1 LNPPAGGFHLRTMN
15 SRQLIVT
22 LYVVLLTVL
31 GLGAGSFFYEARQEY
46 ALHKATEAMLR
57 QKLTEKQAQLEE
69 QKRIL
74 VRLQTDPSYVEKV
87 IRKRM
92 NYGKPGETMF
102 RFPED

>member
-1 LNPPAGGFHLRTMN
+1 MKP
-15 SRQLIVT
+15 RQLIVM

-31 GLGAGSFFYEARQEY
+31 GLGAGSFFFAARQEY
-46 ALHKATEAMLR
+46 AQHKMLEATLR
-57 QKLTEKQAQLEE
+57 QKLAEKQAQLEE

-87 IRKRM
+87 IRRRL
-92 NYGKPGETMF
+92 NYGRPGETMF

>member
-1 LNPPAGGFHLRTMN
+1 MKP
-15 SRQLIVT
+15 RQLIIT

-31 GLGAGSFFYEARQEY
+31 GLGAGSFFFEARQEY
-46 ALHKATEAMLR
+46 AQHKLVEAALR
-57 QKLTEKQAQLEE
+57 QKLAEKQAQLEE

-74 VRLQTDPSYVEKV
+74 VRLQTDPSFVERV
-87 IRKRM
+87 IRRRM